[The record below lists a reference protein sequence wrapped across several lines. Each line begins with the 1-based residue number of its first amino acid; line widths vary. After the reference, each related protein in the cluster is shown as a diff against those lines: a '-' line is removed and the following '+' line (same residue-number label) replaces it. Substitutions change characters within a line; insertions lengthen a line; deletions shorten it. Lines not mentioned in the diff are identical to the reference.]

1 MAGNRDPAA
10 CSRAVREAWANEREL
25 VLNGQGTRDW
35 TPQQQA
41 DIVDGLVPRDDQGR
55 PFEGHHMLS
64 AEAYP
69 QFQDDPE
76 NIQFLTRDEH
86 LAAHENDFRNETSAY
101 YDPGTGQSYASAE
114 VVSAPIIELSEPTEV
129 LDESEE
135 LGEGEELDEGEAP
148 GVTEETGEAEVSEE
162 GPGTDAGEDAGEDGG
177 LDGGDDGGMDF

>member
-10 CSRAVREAWANEREL
+10 CSKAVREAWANEREL

-76 NIQFLTRDEH
+76 NIQFLSRDEH
-86 LAAHENDFRNETSAY
+86 QAAHDGLSLSDRLFPFIRDGWDWLMPFYEYFLTL
-101 YDPGTGQSYASAE
+101 P
-114 VVSAPIIELSEPTEV
+114 APA
-129 LDESEE
+129 D
-135 LGEGEELDEGEAP
+135 
-148 GVTEETGEAEVSEE
+148 
-162 GPGTDAGEDAGEDGG
+162 
-177 LDGGDDGGMDF
+177 